1 MEIIGKI
8 IRDLGL
14 QQGTSKAGNPWKK
27 REWVLETFDQY
38 PKRVKFHI
46 FGDRADSI
54 ILELGKDYTLYFDLE
69 SREWN
74 DKWFTDVSVYRAV
87 PYAANLDISNDVN
100 PVPFNQPENG
110 PFPGAGSAPYN
121 NTNIGSGYSQVPN
134 ENLDPFNG
142 GSDENLPF

>member
-87 PYAANLDISNDVN
+87 PYAANIDINQG
-100 PVPFNQPENG
+100 PFNQSENG
-110 PFPGAGSAPYN
+110 PFPGAGSAPN
-121 NTNIGSGYSQVPN
+121 INTNIGSDYSQVPN
-134 ENLDPFNG
+134 ENLDPFSG